1 MQIGDRIKA
10 RRESLGD
17 FSQEKL
23 AKLLGY
29 SGRSTINKIELNK
42 SKVNQDMV
50 EKFAKA
56 LKTSPAYLMGWVDD
70 PELTHEQTLELER
83 QGKTNLPHI
92 IAAST
97 ITTDGEPV
105 PVLSKPENIIRNPKK
120 DILIKLIQEGDIP
133 DSTLDLMTLTLQQYK
148 K

>member
-23 AKLLGY
+23 AKMLGY

-42 SKVNQDMV
+42 SKVSQDMV
-50 EKFAKA
+50 EKFAIA
-56 LKTSPAYLMGWVDD
+56 LKTSPAYLMGWVDN
-70 PELTHEQTLELER
+70 PELTHEQTLELEI
-83 QGKTNLPHI
+83 QGKLNSPRI

-97 ITTDGEPV
+97 ITTDG
-105 PVLSKPENIIRNPKK
+105 KPIAIHSYGNKKK
-120 DILIKLIQEGDIP
+120 DKLLKDIQENNIP
-133 DSTLDLMTLTLQQYK
+133 DNILDIIDAAIAPYK